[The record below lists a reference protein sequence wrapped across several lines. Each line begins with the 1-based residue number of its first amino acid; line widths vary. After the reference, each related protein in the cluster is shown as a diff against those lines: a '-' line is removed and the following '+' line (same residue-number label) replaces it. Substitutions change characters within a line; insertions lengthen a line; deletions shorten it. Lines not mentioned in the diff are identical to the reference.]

1 MGIDRS
7 KRITFEEKA
16 DLYTQARYP
25 DALIEAIVTR
35 SGIPPGGRILEVGC
49 GPGNAT
55 VSFAERG
62 YHLLGIELGARLAA
76 IATEKCRAFPK
87 VQILNL
93 AFEDWAEE
101 TAAFDLIIAADALHW
116 IPPEISYPK
125 AARVLKKGGW
135 AAFFWR
141 IPVDP
146 QTDWSQEIDALYEQ
160 TTPAFTNQNR
170 LFTAEW
176 HKGIIPKNFEA
187 SHCFGPV
194 SSQQFKWTI
203 PQTTEQFLNGLRTTS
218 IHHGINEAARE
229 KLYAKIGKVIEKYGG
244 MIERP
249 ETAVL
254 YIAQVKEL

>member
-25 DALIEAIVTR
+25 DALIEAIVNR
-35 SGIPPGGRILEVGC
+35 SGIPPEGRILEVGC

-55 VSFAERG
+55 VSFAQRG
-62 YHLLGIELGARLAA
+62 YHLLGIELGERMAA
-76 IATEKCRAFPK
+76 IAAENCHAFPK
-87 VQILNL
+87 VQIVNM
-93 AFEDWAEE
+93 AFEAWEEE
-101 TAAFDLIIAADALHW
+101 TAVFDLVIAADALHW

-135 AAFFWR
+135 AAFFWT

-160 TTPAFTNQNR
+160 TTPAFTNPNK

-176 HKGIIPKNFEA
+176 HEGIIRNNFEA
-187 SHCFGPV
+187 SQCFGPV
-194 SSQQFKWTI
+194 SSQQFMWTS
-203 PQTTEQFLNGLRTTS
+203 PQTSAQFLNGLRTTS
-218 IHHGINEAARE
+218 IHHGIDEAARE
-229 KLYAKIGKVIEKYGG
+229 KLYAKIGKVIDKYGG
-244 MIERP
+244 MVEKP

-254 YIAQVKEL
+254 YMAQVKEL